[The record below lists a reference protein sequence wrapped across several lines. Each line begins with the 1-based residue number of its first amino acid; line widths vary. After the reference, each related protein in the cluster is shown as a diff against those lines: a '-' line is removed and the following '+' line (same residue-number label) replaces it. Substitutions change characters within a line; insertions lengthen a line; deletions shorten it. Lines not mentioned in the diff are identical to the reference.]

1 MTSRPPPTHA
11 EVMDVATDVILGKR
25 ERQELDALG
34 VSIGEP
40 VVGEAARQML
50 LAELEQLAAAERLWL
65 KLVAQGVVEGS
76 KARLE
81 ALFMTRDEGAAMALA
96 SELPGGDWGAE
107 VTALGDGRLR
117 VRVVTRPLVMGP
129 EVLVELANQMVDA
142 GRQFACEFTGL
153 RLASRPRPWW
163 KFW

>member
-1 MTSRPPPTHA
+1 MTSRPTPSHE
-11 EVMDVATDVILGKR
+11 EVMEAAID
-25 ERQELDALG
+25 
-34 VSIGEP
+34 EP
-40 VVGEAARQML
+40 VAGEETRRML
-50 LAELEQLAAAERLWL
+50 LAELEQLAAAERLWGR
-65 KLVAQGVVEGS
+65 LVAQGVVEGS

-81 ALFMTRDEGAAMALA
+81 ALFMTRDEGAAMSLA
-96 SELPGGDWGAE
+96 SELAGDDWGAE

-142 GRQFACEFTGL
+142 GRLFSCEFTGL